1 MSKERLHKLTSD
13 LTGQVFGRRTVLSF
27 EEYRS
32 SPGRRFS
39 QRTAYWL
46 VQCWC
51 GRIDSVRGD
60 SLRRCSQC
68 KACANNKY
76 ISQDKDR
83 FIQTYYYNRMK
94 YAANKRNIVF
104 DIKIEYLQ
112 RLIEKQNFRCAL
124 SGVTL
129 TPIKTVKKSSHNC
142 SVDRIDSDKGYI
154 KGNVQ
159 WVETKIN
166 IAKHIQT
173 QEEFV
178 EMCKRVVETNK
189 E

>member
-1 MSKERLHKLTSD
+1 
-13 LTGQVFGRRTVLSF
+13 
-27 EEYRS
+27 
-32 SPGRRFS
+32 
-39 QRTAYWL
+39 
-46 VQCWC
+46 
-51 GRIDSVRGD
+51 
-60 SLRRCSQC
+60 
-68 KACANNKY
+68 
-76 ISQDKDR
+76 
-83 FIQTYYYNRMK
+83 MK